1 MHLHSTPNNFQRI
14 MYGVSLDSYVNPS
27 KVEISIDP
35 YNKEQDQFSMISSKY
50 NKNLVAIF
58 HKDTGILEI
67 TNTGVDPVSIE
78 DWELAFNYP
87 SYRLFIRVT
96 EM

>member
-1 MHLHSTPNNFQRI
+1 
-14 MYGVSLDSYVNPS
+14 MYGISLVSYVNPS
-27 KVEISIDP
+27 KVEISIVPFFDD
-35 YNKEQDQFSMISSKY
+35 KDQFLMISSKY
-50 NKNLVAIF
+50 NKNLAAIF